1 MDSGGTV
8 EDMQIRQIDPSDDA
22 EFGAWFAVLEA
33 SERDERPG
41 EPGSLRHEQQL
52 MAIAGA
58 EPDAD
63 VRKTCLVA
71 EDGGRVVGAARA
83 ELPQN
88 DNRHLVEVDLAV
100 HPSARRRGAGR
111 ALVDAV
117 ERLARED
124 GRMTVIGFAD
134 EPPGREGRSPGRQ
147 ALGRLGYAVAQEEVR
162 RDIDLPLDPARVAEL
177 ERTCRPCAA
186 DYAVRTWWDRVPED
200 LVDDRAELARQ
211 MSTDVPKDELDWRE
225 EVWDAARIRR
235 DEDLALSMDRSH
247 VAAGAVH
254 VPTGRM
260 VAFTTMG
267 VARAAPQRAYQW
279 ETLVSQAHR
288 GHRLGLLLKLTALTE
303 LAARSPETAFI
314 STWNAQENAP
324 MIAVNDA
331 LGARVNGRL
340 AVLQKV
346 LA

>member
-1 MDSGGTV
+1 M
-8 EDMQIRQIDPSDDA
+8 IDPSDDVVLD
-22 EFGAWFAVLEA
+22 AWFAVLEA

-41 EPGSLRHEQQL
+41 EPGALRHEQQQAA
-52 MAIAGA
+52 MHGA
-58 EPDAD
+58 KPDAD
-63 VRKTCLVA
+63 VRKQLLVV
-71 EDGGRVVGAARA
+71 EHGERVVGAARLD
-83 ELPQN
+83 LPQH
-88 DNRHLVEVDLAV
+88 DNRHVVEVELAV
-100 HPSARRRGAGR
+100 HPEHRRRGAGR

-117 ERLARED
+117 ERFARAD
-124 GRMTVIGFAD
+124 GRTTVIGFAD
-134 EPPGREGRSPGRQ
+134 EPPGREGRSPGRL
-147 ALGRLGYAVAQEEVR
+147 ALGRLGYTVAQEEVR
-162 RDIDLPLDPARVAEL
+162 RDIHLPLDPERVAAL
-177 ERTCRPCAA
+177 ERSCRAHAA
-186 DYAVRTWWDRVPED
+186 GYEVRLWWDHVPED

-225 EVWDAARIRR
+225 EVWDAARVRR
-235 DEDLALSMDRSH
+235 DEDLSLSMDRTH

-267 VARAAPQRAYQW
+267 VARSAPQKAYQW
-279 ETLVSQAHR
+279 ETLVSQPHR
-288 GHRLGLLLKLTALTE
+288 GHRLGLLLKLRALVE

-340 AVLQKV
+340 AVLQRV
-346 LA
+346 LHGPAGEGVGGRRG